1 MRLRPLTRIWSHR
14 RRAAGAVL
22 YWSGLGRLFEA
33 AARPGGAIILMY
45 HSVAGAEAAAC
56 VDPPNRVAPELFER
70 QMAFLR
76 AHRRV
81 ISLSQLVED
90 VAAGRVPPPGTVCLT
105 FDDGYLDNLTVA
117 APILAR
123 YRLPATLFLATGYVE
138 RAEPQW
144 ADVLHWQLA
153 RRTARRL
160 ALPGLVEEELGSTA
174 GLTRARCALHR
185 RLLEASLPERSELL
199 DETGRQL
206 APQGRMPRLTLRW
219 DEVRELRRRH
229 RGFEIGGHTRDHLD
243 LRSHRGE
250 AARAQIEG
258 CAADLRRELGESPR
272 HFSFPYARW
281 SPETRALVEA
291 AGWTSAVGAGERL
304 RVDPKSDRFA
314 LPRVESPGSMTALRF
329 ETSGANPG
337 ALAALGIA

>member
-1 MRLRPLTRIWSHR
+1 MNLRPLRRMWSTR
-14 RRAAGAVL
+14 RRAAGAL
-22 YWSGLGRLFEA
+22 IYWTGLGRAFEA
-33 AARPGGAIILMY
+33 AARPAGAIILMY
-45 HSVAGAEAAAC
+45 HSVADGESAAF
-56 VDPPNRVAPELFER
+56 VDPPNRVAPALFEQ
-70 QMAFLR
+70 QMAFLQ

-81 ISLSQLVED
+81 TSLSHLIED

-117 APILAR
+117 APILER

-144 ADVLHWQLA
+144 ADVLHWQLT
-153 RRTARRL
+153 RRTSQRL
-160 ALPGLVEEELGSTA
+160 ALPGIVEEDLRCSA
-174 GLTRARCALHR
+174 GLARARRALHR
-185 RLLEASLPERSELL
+185 LLLEATHAERAELL
-199 DETGRQL
+199 AEAGRQL

-229 RGFEIGGHTRDHLD
+229 PGFEIGGHTRDHLD

-250 AARAQIEG
+250 VARAQIEG
-258 CAADLRRELGESPR
+258 CAADVRRELGESPG

-281 SPETRALVEA
+281 CPETRALVEA
-291 AGWTSAVGAGERL
+291 AGWASAVGAGERL
-304 RVDPKSDRFA
+304 RIDPGSDRFA
-314 LPRVESPGSMTALRF
+314 LPRVEAPGSMTALRF

-337 ALAALGIA
+337 ALAVLGIV